1 MESALT
7 SFLNT
12 LKSLRLWQIL
22 VLFFVLFGA
31 AGGTYEV
38 YGRTT
43 AAPLVDIGEN
53 QQIIPVQYGDLVNK
67 VSTSGNL
74 VYPDRE
80 ALDFGSA
87 GTVESILVE
96 EGERVLVLEAMKME
110 TDVAAPRAGTVAEV
124 RVKPGD
130 AVAVGDVLLTIGG

>member
-96 EGERVLVLEAMKME
+96 EGERVSRGQALAQI
-110 TDVAAPRAGTVAEV
+110 DQATVASI
-124 RVKPGD
+124 
-130 AVAVGDVLLTIGG
+130 AVAVAQAEL